1 MRDDFFNIE
10 LMRIVTRIG
19 VLSFIWISPSEML
32 DLLRRMALLLLPINI
47 DVCHKVK
54 MRVLM
59 VLVIHGD
66 CLIEILLLTWDLIR
80 ELLQVLIFIRLIN
93 RCLTLGGLFLTKTI
107 FFSKVWGLTR
117 ANVIVIVFPSK
128 EDTWDSSVMGNCIF
142 MS

>member
-66 CLIEILLLTWDLIR
+66 CLIEILLLT
-80 ELLQVLIFIRLIN
+80 
-93 RCLTLGGLFLTKTI
+93 
-107 FFSKVWGLTR
+107 
-117 ANVIVIVFPSK
+117 
-128 EDTWDSSVMGNCIF
+128 
-142 MS
+142 